1 MRNKKISFQKKSHFL
16 FFAYAVGTEKSCTV
30 GRLDDWTIGRL
41 GLRTCEI
48 IVNSL
53 YCVQL

>member
-1 MRNKKISFQKKSHFL
+1 MRNKKISFQKNLISHFSPTQL
-16 FFAYAVGTEKSCTV
+16 ALRKVV
-30 GRLDDWTIGRL
+30 RLDDWTIGRL